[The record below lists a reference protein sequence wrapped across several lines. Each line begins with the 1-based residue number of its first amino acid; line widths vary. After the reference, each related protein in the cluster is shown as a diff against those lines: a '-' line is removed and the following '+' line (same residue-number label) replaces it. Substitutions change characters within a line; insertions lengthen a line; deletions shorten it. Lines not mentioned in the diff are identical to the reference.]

1 MDLIVLGSNSAGNC
15 YILQNGTEALVIECG
30 VPFLGVK
37 QALNY
42 NIRQIVGALVTHEH
56 GDHAAYA
63 DDYLK
68 NRINVYMSQGTA
80 DRLDTNRHFKPS
92 ILKPLVTQRIGNFSI
107 LPFDVQHDA
116 KEPLGFL
123 INHPE
128 TGTVLFVTD
137 SFYLKYKFKDL
148 NNILIEC
155 NYRLDILQKN
165 ALSER
170 IPELLLTRTLKS
182 HMSYTTCLETLK
194 ANDLTRVNNIVLLHL
209 SDSNSNAAEF
219 QKGIEEA
226 TGKTT
231 TVAVKGLYMKLNKT
245 PF

>member
-15 YILQNGTEALVIECG
+15 YILQNGTEALIIECG
-30 VPFLGVK
+30 VPFMDVK
-37 QALNY
+37 QTLNY

-92 ILKPLVTQRIGNFSI
+92 ILKPLVTQQIGNFSI

-137 SFYLKYKFKDL
+137 SFYLKYKFKEL

-155 NYRLDILQKN
+155 NYRLDLLQKN

-170 IPELLLTRTLKS
+170 IPDLLLARTLKS
-182 HMSYTTCLETLK
+182 HMSYATCLETLK

-231 TVAVKGLYMKLNKT
+231 TVAVKGLYMKFNKT